1 MTSYEQ
7 TEIKE
12 NIEWFQD
19 NDNYITAQANLEY
32 YRYIELMIRREIQ
45 GENEILDI
53 GNGGFFNYDTHLAGH
68 VTAVDL
74 FLKDGPGPTPNSTFK
89 QGSIL
94 DIPFPAESFD
104 CIILQN
110 VLHHVTGKSVE
121 ENHKNLS
128 HSLAEMYRC
137 GRKGGKVV
145 LIESTVGDWFYVIE
159 KALFQPLLA
168 IKKGG
173 HPVTFQF
180 TPKHII
186 NEALIQ
192 GFEMIEYADVPSR
205 GLYFLQAGY
214 KWPTL
219 LSPAR
224 AIKLVLIKK

>member
-1 MTSYEQ
+1 MTKYDQ
-7 TEIKE
+7 TEVKE

-32 YRYIELMIRREIQ
+32 YRNIELMIKREIR
-45 GENEILDI
+45 GEKEVLDI
-53 GNGGFFNYDTHLAGH
+53 GNGGFFNYDTQLAGH

-74 FLKDGPGPTPNSTFK
+74 FLKDGPGPTPNSTFR

-94 DIPFPAESFD
+94 QIPFPAESFD

-110 VLHHVTGKSVE
+110 VLHHVTGKSVG
-121 ENHKNLS
+121 ENHLNLS
-128 HSLAEMYRC
+128 RSLEEMHRC
-137 GRKGGKVV
+137 VRKSGKVV
-145 LIESTVGDWFYVIE
+145 LIESTVGKWFYLVE
-159 KALFQPLLA
+159 KLLFKPLLT
-168 IKKGG
+168 IKRGG

-180 TPKHII
+180 TPAHII
-186 NEALIQ
+186 DTARAQ
-192 GFEMIEYADVPSR
+192 GFEIMEYSDAPAR

-224 AIKLVLIKK
+224 AIKLVLAKY

>member
-1 MTSYEQ
+1 VTKYEQ

-12 NIEWFQD
+12 NIDWFKD

-32 YRYIELMIRREIQ
+32 YRNIELMIRREIR
-45 GENEILDI
+45 GEKEVLDI
-53 GNGGFFNYDTHLAGH
+53 GNGGFFNYDAQLAGH

-74 FLKDGPGPTPNSTFK
+74 FLKDGRGPTPNTTLK

-94 DIPFPAESFD
+94 AIPFPADSFD
-104 CIILQN
+104 CVILQN
-110 VLHHVTGKSVE
+110 VLHHVTGKSVP

-128 HSLAEMYRC
+128 GCLAEMYRC
-137 GRKGGKVV
+137 VRKGGKVV
-145 LIESTVGDWFYVIE
+145 LIESTVANWFYAIE
-159 KALFQPLLA
+159 KVLFRPLLA

-180 TPKHII
+180 TPRHII
-186 NEALIQ
+186 DEALHQ
-192 GFEMIEYADVPSR
+192 GFELMEYADAPAR

-214 KWPTL
+214 KWPTR

-224 AIKLVLIKK
+224 AIKLVLTKS

>member
-1 MTSYEQ
+1 VTDFEQ

-12 NIEWFQD
+12 NIDWFQN

-32 YRYIELMIRREIQ
+32 YRHIERMIRREIR
-45 GENEILDI
+45 GEKMVLDV
-53 GNGGFFNYDTHLAGH
+53 GNGGFFNYDTQLAGH

-74 FLKDGPGPTPNSTFK
+74 FLKDGPGHTPNSTLK

-94 DIPFPAESFD
+94 AIPFPTESFD

-110 VLHHVTGKSVE
+110 VLHHVTGRSVR

-128 HSLAEMYRC
+128 GSLAEMYRC
-137 GRKGGKVV
+137 VKKGGKVV
-145 LIESTVGDWFYVIE
+145 LIESTVGKWFYTIE
-159 KALFQPLLA
+159 RVLFKPILA

-173 HPVTFQF
+173 HPVTFQY
-180 TPKHII
+180 TPGHII
-186 NEALIQ
+186 DEALTQ
-192 GFEMIEYADVPSR
+192 GFEMIDYADVPAR

-224 AIKLVLIKK
+224 AIKLVLTKG